1 MSLARFFK
9 PSTIKKALKIFRE
22 KGPKGV
28 ADKLRAIYAYKASFR
43 SRTYDHFRRHTALSE
58 EQLEQQQATKFKT
71 EPVFAIVTPLYK
83 TKKFYLDRLVES
95 FQSQTYPNFKV
106 FFVDASPHNQAG
118 ETEVTPLVESYHDE
132 RIHYEILKDN
142 KTISENTNVAIDLAL
157 KDKEV
162 THVCLCDHDDELAPS
177 ALFEYAKA
185 LNGNPHIKII
195 YCDEDKTDEHSTKF
209 YDPAFKPDFNEFFL
223 ESCNYINHFFSVEK
237 SLLKELKEEDGV
249 VERKEYNGAQDYDLY
264 LRLVIKA
271 LKLDAK
277 LIKSNDKKINR
288 EIKTALYTSSTIHH
302 IPKILYHW
310 RAGDGSTATNSANK
324 LYAFESGKNALEDY
338 YHRRKIDIKK
348 VEISPILGYYRTC
361 YKRKKS
367 PLVSIIIPNKDH
379 IEDLDLAISSVMSGQ
394 YDNLEFIVVENNS
407 EEEKTFGY
415 YKQLEKN
422 HKNAQVVYYKG
433 DFNFSKICNFGVKA
447 AKGEYLLLLNN
458 DVEMINPDSL
468 GEMVDLLNRKNVG
481 AVGAKLLFS
490 DNTIQHAGVLVGMGG
505 IAGHLFHAMK
515 DIETEYCC
523 YHNKNNAVQS
533 YSAVTAACLMTTR
546 KIYDEVGGLDESL
559 KVAFNDID
567 FCLKIRSHNH
577 QVVFTPYS
585 KFFHYESKSRGPE
598 DSPEKIKR
606 FHGEMRNFA
615 KKWKTILEKGD
626 PYYNPNLTLSAKGD
640 CSIRSIREIGQP
652 FYSEVLAEI
661 IDYDRQ

>member
-1 MSLARFFK
+1 MSMLKYFR
-9 PSTIKKALKIFRE
+9 PSVAKKAYKMFRE
-22 KGPKGV
+22 KGFKGIK
-28 ADKLRAIYAYKASFR
+28 DKVKAIMYFR
-43 SRTYDHFRRHTALSE
+43 SAARDRDYDHFRRHTALTE
-58 EQLEQQQATKFKT
+58 EQLQEQRTTKFKI

-95 FQSQTYPNFKV
+95 LQSQTYPHFKI
-106 FFVDASPHNQAG
+106 FFVDASPKNKSD
-118 ETEVTPLVESYHDE
+118 ETEVTPLVEAYHDD
-132 RIHYEILKDN
+132 RIHYQILAEN
-142 KTISENTNVAIDLAL
+142 KTISENTNVAIDEAL

-162 THVCLCDHDDELAPS
+162 THICLCDHDDELAPD

-185 LNGNPHIKII
+185 INENPHIKII

-237 SLLKELKEEDGV
+237 SLLKELKKEDGV

-324 LYAFESGKNALEDY
+324 LYAFESGQKALEDY
-338 YHRRKIDIKK
+338 YGRRKIAIDK
-348 VEISPILGYYRTC
+348 VEISPILGYYRTQ
-361 YKRKKS
+361 YRRTNT
-367 PLVSIIIPNKDH
+367 PLVSIVIPNKDH
-379 IEDLDLAISSVMSGQ
+379 IEDLNTAINSV
-394 YDNLEFIVVENNS
+394 DNGKYNNIEFIIVENNS
-407 EEEKTFGY
+407 EEEKTFAY
-415 YKQLEKN
+415 YQQLEKEK
-422 HKNAQVVYYKG
+422 KNVKVVYYEG
-433 DFNFSKICNFGVKA
+433 SFNFSKICNFGVKA
-447 AKGEYLLLLNN
+447 SKGEFILLLNN
-458 DVEMINPDSL
+458 DVEMINFDSL
-468 GEMVDLLNRKNVG
+468 GEMVNLLQRKDVG
-481 AVGAKLLFS
+481 AVGAKLLFWDKS
-490 DNTIQHAGVLVGMGG
+490 IQHSGVVVGLGG
-505 IAGHLFHAMK
+505 IAGHLFHAVR

-523 YHNKNNAVQS
+523 YHNKNNAVQG

-546 KIYDEVGGLDESL
+546 KIYDEVGGLDEKL
-559 KVAFNDID
+559 EVAFNDID
-567 FCLKIRSHNH
+567 FCLKIRSHNY

-598 DSPEKIKR
+598 DSPAKIAR
-606 FHGEMRNFA
+606 FHSEMRTFA
-615 KKWKTILEKGD
+615 KKWKAILEKGD
-626 PYYNPNLTLSAKGD
+626 PYYNPNLTLGKD
-640 CSIRSIREIGQP
+640 NCSVRSTREIGKP
-652 FYSEVLAEI
+652 FYSEVLEDI
-661 IDYDRQ
+661 LTYQ